1 MKKPTLDQLG
11 KIKTISYIPTIEEE
25 YRDQS
30 ILIEFEDGSLV
41 DYTFEIGEEV
51 NYSSIKKINKHM
63 LDCYEKSKK
72 LTNIIKKIYPNI
84 KQVYIADL

>member
-1 MKKPTLDQLG
+1 
-11 KIKTISYIPTIEEE
+11 
-25 YRDQS
+25 
-30 ILIEFEDGSLV
+30 LV

-63 LDCYEKSKK
+63 LYCYEKSKK